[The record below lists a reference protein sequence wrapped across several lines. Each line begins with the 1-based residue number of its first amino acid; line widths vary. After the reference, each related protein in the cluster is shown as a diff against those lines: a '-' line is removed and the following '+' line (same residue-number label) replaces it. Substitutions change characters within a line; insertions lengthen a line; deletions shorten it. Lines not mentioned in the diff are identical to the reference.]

1 MNRTYNG
8 TFVLNLKGSE
18 EGVDELVGH
27 ITTELEAEGAKL
39 KQVDRLGRKEFA
51 YPNFAKQSHGFF
63 VNCQFEADPS
73 AIEKVRSKLA
83 LREDI
88 HLQHYRVK

>member
-18 EGVDELVGH
+18 ESVDDLVGV

-39 KQVDRLGRKEFA
+39 KQIDRLGRKEFA
-51 YPNFAKQSHGFF
+51 YENHAKQSHGFF
-63 VNCQFEADPS
+63 VNCLFEAAPA